1 VIDLDQTAARMLAAA
16 TTSHALRSKNRRNG
30 TIRMEA
36 RGETVEGAARR
47 RPRVGRR
54 EAAENREFNL
64 LGFFPYRL
72 ASVTEQVSL
81 AVAAA
86 YATRFGLGRPEWRVL
101 AALGSCGEVA
111 ATDIGRIV
119 TLDKMQISRAV
130 RVLEQR
136 GLVSRSTA
144 ADRRRKTVA
153 LTRSGRTLYRRVVPL
168 ARRQEAA
175 ILADLSPAEVAQL
188 GALLDVVARAAA
200 RLRDAPRG
208 AAAGHGRGSR

>member
-1 VIDLDQTAARMLAAA
+1 
-16 TTSHALRSKNRRNG
+16 
-30 TIRMEA
+30 MEA
-36 RGETVEGAARR
+36 PGELVDRAARR
-47 RPRVGRR
+47 RPRFAGRDETGR
-54 EAAENREFNL
+54 REFNL

-101 AALGSCGEVA
+101 AALGSCGEIA

-130 RVLEQR
+130 HGLEQR
-136 GLVSRSTA
+136 GLVSRSVA

-153 LTRSGRTLYRRVVPL
+153 LTKAGRSLYRRVVPL
-168 ARRQEAA
+168 AQRQEAA
-175 ILADLSPAEVAQL
+175 ILADLSAAEVAQL
-188 GALLDVVARAAA
+188 GALLDVVARTAA
-200 RLRDAPRG
+200 RLREEAPRG
-208 AAAGHGRGSR
+208 DVGKGRGSR